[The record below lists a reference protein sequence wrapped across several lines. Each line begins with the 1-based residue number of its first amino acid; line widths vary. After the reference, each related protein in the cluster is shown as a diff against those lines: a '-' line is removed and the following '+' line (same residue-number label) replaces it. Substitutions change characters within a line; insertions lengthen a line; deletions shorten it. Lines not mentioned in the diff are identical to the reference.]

1 MDWKHGY
8 FAENGYTFGFYEE
21 TIPARLAWAATLQ
34 GYKANLDQFRYI
46 DLGCGQG
53 LNLVLLAA
61 LYPTAE
67 FVGVDFMPEHIA
79 HGRQLAEQAGLK
91 NITFIEGDFTELVK
105 DSKSLGEFD
114 YAVAHGITTWVSPV
128 VREAMFVLAQAVLK
142 PGGMMYNSYNT
153 YPGWLHTAPF
163 QHMVLQYQKQLGGHK
178 ALEASKDLFTNLFQT
193 ESGSKTNLSS
203 LSARLEG
210 MSKQD
215 SAYLVQEYNNQWWQ
229 PVYANQMLELAQSHK
244 LNLIGSATLSE
255 VFEGLYP
262 ASLRTLIQQESDPLT
277 REVVRDLA
285 IFQSFRRDLYGKG
298 ATKLWPVQKLH
309 AIREQRF
316 IAKEGHPL
324 PPKDQQFSWL
334 AGTVK
339 IMGNWEAF
347 KKVIDAFGT
356 QGASL
361 GEAMSALKQT
371 NLSTMVQ
378 QVSLLL
384 QGGWLAL
391 EGRTG
396 HPDAHKLNRTMAR
409 AVMLGAP
416 YQYLC
421 TPKIQST
428 MGIGDIDFL
437 MIAQASKG
445 DTAATLGQKLVQSMM
460 ALNKRFAQDGQAIQ
474 DPALMLTKATEQAD
488 GFLKE
493 RLKRYEKLGAL

>member
-21 TIPARLAWAATLQ
+21 TTPARLAWAATLQ
-34 GYKANLDQFRYI
+34 GYRANLDQFRYL

-61 LYPTAE
+61 LYPSAE

-91 NITFIEGDFTELVK
+91 NITFIEGDFIELAK
-105 DSKSLGEFD
+105 DPTALGEFD
-114 YAVAHGITTWVSPV
+114 YAIAHGITTWVSLE
-128 VREAMFVLAQAVLK
+128 VRQAIFALTQAVLK
-142 PGGMMYNSYNT
+142 PGGLMYNSYNT
-153 YPGWLHTAPF
+153 YPGWLHTDPF
-163 QHMVLQYQKQLGGHK
+163 IHMVHQYQKSLDGHK
-178 ALEASKDLFTNLFQT
+178 ALEASKDLFTRLFQT
-193 ESGSKTNLSS
+193 GSSIKNNLTS
-203 LSARLEG
+203 LANRLEE
-210 MSKQD
+210 MSRQNLT
-215 SAYLVQEYNNQWWQ
+215 YLVHEYNNMGSK
-229 PVYANQMLELAQSHK
+229 PVYSSEMLESAKSYK

-255 VFEGLYP
+255 VFEALYP
-262 ASLRTLIQQESDPLT
+262 APLRALIQQESDPIT

-285 IFQSFRRDLYGKG
+285 ITQSFRRDIYGKG
-298 ATKLWPVQKLH
+298 ATKLWSVQKLQT
-309 AIREQRF
+309 IREQRF
-316 IAKEGHPL
+316 IVREGHPL
-324 PPKDQQFSWL
+324 PPEDQQFSWL
-334 AGTVK
+334 AGTMKVSGNREEFRK
-339 IMGNWEAF
+339 I
-347 KKVIDAFGT
+347 IDVFSI

-361 GEAMSALKQT
+361 GEAMTRLKEAD
-371 NLSTMVQ
+371 LPTMVRK
-378 QVSLLL
+378 VSLLL

-396 HPDAHKLNRTMAR
+396 QSEVHKLNRTMAR

-445 DTAATLGQKLVQSMM
+445 ETAATLGQKLVQSMM

-474 DPALMLTKATEQAD
+474 DPALMLTKATERAE